1 MRKVTANAS
10 NSVGQNAS
18 QSLEV
23 EDHKGETHLE
33 MIIIMMMVIII
44 MIMVIMM
51 MITVI
56 MMILVFNRF
65 IIMITMMVISYH
77 QVEIRLAKKEKQKA
91 KWRYLTTR

>member
-33 MIIIMMMVIII
+33 MIIIMMMVI
-44 MIMVIMM
+44 MM

-65 IIMITMMVISYH
+65 IIMITMMGISHH
-77 QVEIRLAKKEKQKA
+77 QAEMSLAKKEKQKA